1 MALELARLCRYVL
14 VIATK
19 RRDPLVEELRRDH
32 VITDDLSRDVLWTPE
47 GRPMTTR
54 VVFWPRFPEKMT
66 AEARASRQA
75 VAIRRALDYADRTEG
90 WAVLVDETMWVVE
103 QLRLE
108 RALNAVWFQG
118 RTQGVSVIACAQ
130 RPARVPRLAFS
141 QATYLFV
148 WQTSDKQDLERLREI
163 SAGFP
168 KGVID
173 ESVMSLDSTKHEA
186 LYIDTLRGELARVIA
201 PPR

>member
-19 RRDPLVEELRRDH
+19 RRDPLVDELRSDH
-32 VITDDLSRDVLWTPE
+32 VVTTDLSRDVIWTPDGKPLTE
-47 GRPMTTR
+47 R
-54 VVFWPRFPEKMT
+54 VVFWPQFPEKTT
-66 AEARASRQA
+66 AESRARMQA
-75 VAIRRALDYADRTEG
+75 VAIRHALDWSDRTGG

-141 QATYLFV
+141 QATYLFI

-168 KGVID
+168 KGLVD
-173 ESVMSLDSTKHEA
+173 ESVMSLDSQRHEC
-186 LYIDTLRGELARVIA
+186 LFVDTLRGELARVIA

>member
-1 MALELARLCRYVL
+1 MALELAKLCRYVL

-32 VITDDLSRDVLWTPE
+32 VITDDLSRDVVWAVDGGPITE
-47 GRPMTTR
+47 R
-54 VVFWPRFPEKMT
+54 VVFWPRFPEKMS
-66 AEARASRQA
+66 AEARASAQA
-75 VAIRRALDYADRTEG
+75 VSIRHALDWSDRTGG

-108 RALNAVWFQG
+108 KALNSVWFQG

-141 QATYLFV
+141 QATYLFI
-148 WQTSDKQDLERLREI
+148 WKTSDRQDLERLREI

-168 KGVID
+168 KGLID
-173 ESVMSLDSTKHEA
+173 ESVAGLDSQRHEA
-186 LYIDTLRGELARVIA
+186 LFVDTLRGDLARVIA

>member
-1 MALELARLCRYVL
+1 MALELARLCRFVL
-14 VIATK
+14 VLATK
-19 RRDPLVEELRRDH
+19 RRDPLVEELRSDH
-32 VITDDLSRDVLWTPE
+32 VITDDLSRDVLWTLE
-47 GRPMTTR
+47 GTPLTHR
-54 VVFWPRFPEKMT
+54 VVFWPQFPEKVS
-66 AEARASRQA
+66 AEERARRQA
-75 VAIRRALDYADRTEG
+75 VAIRHALDWADRTGG
-90 WAVLVDETMWVVE
+90 WAVVVDETMWVVE

-108 RALNAVWFQG
+108 RALNSVWFQG

-141 QATYLFV
+141 SATYLFV

-168 KGVID
+168 KDVID
-173 ESVMSLDSTKHEA
+173 ESVTSLDSTRHEC
-186 LYIDTLRGELARVIA
+186 LFIDTLRGALARVIA